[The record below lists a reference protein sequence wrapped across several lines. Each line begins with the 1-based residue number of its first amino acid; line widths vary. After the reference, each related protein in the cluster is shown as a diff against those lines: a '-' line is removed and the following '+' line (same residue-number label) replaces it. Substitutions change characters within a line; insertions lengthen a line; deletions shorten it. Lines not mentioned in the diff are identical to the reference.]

1 MTRARNPLFG
11 DHLLKDRRL
20 EDAEPDP
27 QPDTDHD
34 EAEPERDAPSP
45 AQELRPR
52 QPAERQDRKIGEEEA
67 HRSAE
72 LRPSRDEPVIFAR
85 SRPFHRQQ
93 N

>member
-52 QPAERQDRKIGEEEA
+52 QPAERQDRKIGEEETGWPA
-67 HRSAE
+67 N
-72 LRPSRDEPVIFAR
+72 LRPRRNQPAILV
-85 SRPFHRQQ
+85 
-93 N
+93 